1 MEMQNPKFMYKYRDQ
16 DRERDEYLCF
26 GRGRDRKGREEGAS
40 TWIGERRGLRKL
52 RRRGGFL
59 RLGLGFLPRRH
70 PRPSSLLL
78 PALEIPLGAGVG
90 IASMDLGHLEA
101 VASYCSSAFSEEEEE
116 EVEVEEKESCRGK
129 WKQKKRGG
137 NEENSRAEGFLCL
150 TSRASSPPQLEI
162 GWFGFG
168 SGRLNTC
175 WFDA

>member
-16 DRERDEYLCF
+16 DQERDEYLCF

-40 TWIGERRGLRKL
+40 TWIGERRGIRKL

-78 PALEIPLGAGVG
+78 PALEIPFGAGVG

-116 EVEVEEKESCRGK
+116 VEVEEKESCRGK
-129 WKQKKRGG
+129 WKPKKEGGMKRIPAQK
-137 NEENSRAEGFLCL
+137 GFY
-150 TSRASSPPQLEI
+150 A
-162 GWFGFG
+162 
-168 SGRLNTC
+168 
-175 WFDA
+175 